1 MERPYLLCIEIEV
14 IDFVLSVCICN
25 KINAR
30 SKWSPCFPISHSRH
44 ALDLLLFCPV
54 GTHSPYVIVSRE
66 VNILPVR
73 RLHWPPRRI
82 RRELYRVAVASPR
95 RHLPDGGMARIC
107 AIQKVDPV
115 AIVRPARLRIPVHV
129 QT

>member
-44 ALDLLLFCPV
+44 ALDLLLLCPV
-54 GTHSPYVIVSRE
+54 GLHSPYVVIPRE
-66 VNILPVR
+66 VNIHSVR
-73 RLHWPPRRI
+73 GFYRPPRRI
-82 RRELYRVAVASPR
+82 LGELYRVTSLR
-95 RHLPDGGMARIC
+95 RHLPNGGMAGVI
-107 AIQKVDPV
+107 A
-115 AIVRPARLRIPVHV
+115 V
-129 QT
+129 Q